1 MISIL
6 DCVRSLGA
14 YEEVTCVVG
23 ECYEGIEWKNGPSL
37 SKEQVENEL
46 ERLQNEE
53 RSKEYQRLREFEYPD
68 FREYLDAVVKGD
80 QEQIQQYIQKCLD
93 VKEKYPKPE

>member
-1 MISIL
+1 MITIL
-6 DCVRSLGA
+6 DSIRSLGA
-14 YEEVTCVVG
+14 YEEVICVVG

-93 VKEKYPKPE
+93 VKVKYPKPE